1 MIWRSKSELSLL
13 PLLGGFILLSLTAA
27 GAVYLSL
34 ERAHVGM
41 SVRHALEAVNGLNY
55 IQMLVVDAETGQRGY
70 LLTGKL
76 SYLDPYESGRR
87 QLTVELDKLDHVV
100 TDNPVQMR
108 AVQSLRSLFAAKLR
122 ELQKT
127 VDLRASGHPDEAL
140 AVVNDDIGDRMM
152 VEIRTLIGDMRAEEN
167 RIIDERGSLRLWLNG
182 TAELML
188 FISMFGVFALG
199 AFTLYDASR
208 RLRAVQAVNHELERE
223 VSTRHSAE
231 GQVRQLQKMEA
242 VGQLTSGIAHDF
254 NNMLAIVLGSLDM
267 ARRYLTGTENPAVL
281 KYIDNAADGANRAA
295 ALTARLLAFSRQQPL
310 QPTALDANK
319 LVGGMAELLRRTIG
333 EQIHFETVLVGG
345 LWKAFADPTQLESA
359 LVNLAINARDA
370 MPDGGKLTMETGNV
384 ELDER
389 YATEQ
394 DEVTAGQYVLI
405 SVTDTGIGMA
415 PEVIDRAFDPF
426 YTTKGVG
433 KGTGLGLSQVFGFV
447 KQSRGH
453 VAIYSEI
460 GQGTTVKIYLPRFV
474 GEAPAVQEGA
484 LTELSLAG
492 KKEEVILL
500 VEDDLAVRTMTVDAL
515 RDLGYTVVHAGLPS
529 EALRLLEAQP
539 RVALLFTD
547 IVMPE
552 MTGRELADRAQ
563 ARKPD
568 LKVLFTTG
576 YTRNAIVH
584 NGMVDY
590 GTAFLPKPFTQ
601 QQLAAKVRQTIGQ

>member
-1 MIWRSKSELSLL
+1 MIWRSKSDLSLL

-27 GAVYLSL
+27 GAVFLSL
-34 ERAHVGM
+34 ERAHVGV
-41 SVRHALEAVNGLNY
+41 SVRHALEAVNELNY
-55 IQMLVVDAETGQRGY
+55 IHTLAADTETGQRGY

-76 SYLDPYESGRR
+76 SYLDPYETARGKLTSELGR
-87 QLTVELDKLDHVV
+87 LDHVV
-100 TDNPVQMR
+100 TNNPVEME
-108 AVQSLRSLFAAKLR
+108 AVAHLRSLLAAKLS
-122 ELQKT
+122 ELQQT
-127 VDLRASGHPDEAL
+127 VDLRTSGHADEAL
-140 AVVNDDIGDRMM
+140 AVVNNDDGDRMM
-152 VEIRTLIGDMRAEEN
+152 IEIRALLDDMRAEES
-167 RIIDERGSLRLWLNG
+167 RVIDERGNLRLWLNG

-188 FISMFGVFALG
+188 FISLFGVFALG
-199 AFTLYDASR
+199 AFTLYDARR
-208 RLRAVQAVNHELERE
+208 RLRAMRAVNHELEQE
-223 VSTRHSAE
+223 VSTRHFAE
-231 GQVRQLQKMEA
+231 SQVRQLQKMEA

-267 ARRYLTGTENPAVL
+267 ARRRLAGTESPAIL
-281 KYIDNAADGANRAA
+281 KYIDNATDGANRAA
-295 ALTARLLAFSRQQPL
+295 SLTARLLAFSRQQPL
-310 QPTALDANK
+310 QPSALDANK

-370 MPDGGKLTMETGNV
+370 MPDGGKLTMETGNA

-389 YATEQ
+389 YAAQQE
-394 DEVTAGQYVLI
+394 EVTAGQYVLI

-415 PEVIDRAFDPF
+415 PEVIERAFDPF

-460 GQGTTVKIYLPRFV
+460 GQGTTVKIYLPRYV
-474 GEAPAVQEGA
+474 GEAPATGETGP
-484 LTELSLAG
+484 TELSLSG
-492 KKEEVILL
+492 KTEEVILL
-500 VEDDLAVRTMTVDAL
+500 VEDDVAVRNMTVDAL
-515 RDLGYTVVHAGLPS
+515 RDLGYTVIHAGLPS
-529 EALRLLEAQP
+529 EALTLLDAQP

-552 MTGRELADRAQ
+552 MTGRQLADLAQ
-563 ARKPD
+563 ARKPN
-568 LKVLFTTG
+568 LKVLYTTG

-584 NGMVDY
+584 NGIVDY

-601 QQLAAKVRQTIGQ
+601 QQLAAKVRQTIGP